1 MNKNI
6 FWKGSI
12 MINLIFLKSV
22 IILLNLNILQRLP
35 KMKRNRILL
44 FTFKFNLNLNLPSY
58 YRCF

>member
-35 KMKRNRILL
+35 EMKRNRILL
-44 FTFKFNLNLNLPSY
+44 FTFKFNLNVNLPSY